1 MDRTL
6 MPKVGKV
13 SNDSDGIADV
23 IQSGQRILDAMV
35 NEGKLFATPV
45 FAQDPANPPEGDS
58 AWFIIQ
64 ADDIDSL
71 EKIYL
76 HYQFRYSQNS

>member
-1 MDRTL
+1 MATT
-6 MPKVGKV
+6 
-13 SNDSDGIADV
+13 
-23 IQSGQRILDAMV
+23 
-35 NEGKLFATPV
+35 EGKLFPGATFTQDTENPV
-45 FAQDPANPPEGDS
+45 SGDS

-76 HYQFRYSQNS
+76 QYQFRYSQNA